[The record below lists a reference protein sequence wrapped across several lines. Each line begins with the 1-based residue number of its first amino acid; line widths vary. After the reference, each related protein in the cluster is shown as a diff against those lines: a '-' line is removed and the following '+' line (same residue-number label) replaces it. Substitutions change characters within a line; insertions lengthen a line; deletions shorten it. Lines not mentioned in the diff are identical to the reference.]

1 MSELTKKR
9 VHWKEYNG
17 EELVHDEDVDVLTS
31 AGAVTFSDGED
42 LQYKY
47 TQGQF
52 VNPSM
57 TGSLTNL
64 STTNKSSL
72 VDAINEVKTDATSN
86 ESSIDSLTN
95 RATTS
100 ENDIDS
106 LEGRMTTVESDID
119 SVETRMTTAESDIDS
134 VEGRMSTAESDV
146 DSLEGRMTTAESD
159 VDGLESDVT
168 SLEGRMTTAE
178 SGIDSLGT
186 RMSTAES
193 DIDSLETRTTTAEN
207 DIDELESRITPI
219 SLGGTGA
226 TTANAAIA
234 NLHGVEITTANI
246 TYYVS
251 PNGSD
256 ANDGLTEDTPFK
268 TIQHVIDI
276 LPTYIFHL
284 ITIKLADGTYPDFVS
299 FEDFGGTGTISLE
312 GNGSSEATITNV
324 TLSNGLQIVGCTP
337 YMNIKW
343 IAMNSST
350 SNDEGGNIGLY
361 IERAPSVELVSL
373 TINNS
378 GALQTGVGIYALMSA
393 FHTVICH
400 INNFTHAIRACNTAN
415 GAIGGGTINNCTVAF
430 VPVAHGILQTSA
442 VTLNNCTYEYDC
454 SQSGLSVKSSGA
466 LLGS

>member
-119 SVETRMTTAESDIDS
+119 NVETRMTTAESDIDS

-226 TTANAAIA
+226 TTASAAIA
-234 NLHGVEITTANI
+234 NLHGVEMTTDDI

-251 PNGSD
+251 PSGSD
-256 ANDGLTEDTPFK
+256 ANDGLTEDTPFA
-268 TIQHVIDI
+268 TIQHALDV
-276 LPTYIFHL
+276 LPKYLAHDVTINVAQGTYTENEVLITGFIGEGALSIVGTYNATGAENYIFSNG
-284 ITIKLADGTYPDFVS
+284 IKVNKNQGRVEFH
-299 FEDFGGTGTISLE
+299 GI
-312 GNGSSEATITNV
+312 GSSKGFQVFNSMDVVFYYCHAYSPSLVEGRAGFYSTHSKAFTVYCKATNIQHGFYSYQAGELTAMGGVCTNCPYPWCSYEGAILYAYGCSSSGY
-324 TLSNGLQIVGCTP
+324 TTANNYGNAGIIV
-337 YMNIKW
+337 
-343 IAMNSST
+343 ST
-350 SNDEGGNIGLY
+350 SGGYIG
-361 IERAPSVELVSL
+361 
-373 TINNS
+373 
-378 GALQTGVGIYALMSA
+378 
-393 FHTVICH
+393 
-400 INNFTHAIRACNTAN
+400 
-415 GAIGGGTINNCTVAF
+415 
-430 VPVAHGILQTSA
+430 
-442 VTLNNCTYEYDC
+442 
-454 SQSGLSVKSSGA
+454 
-466 LLGS
+466 

>member
-226 TTANAAIA
+226 TTASAAIA

-256 ANDGLTEDTPFK
+256 TNDGLTEDTPFK

-299 FEDFGGTGTISLE
+299 FEDFGGTGTILLE
-312 GNGSSEATITNV
+312 GNGSSVTNV
-324 TLSNGLQIVGCTP
+324 TLSKGLQIVGCTP

-343 IAMNSST
+343 MAMNSST
-350 SNDEGGNIGLY
+350 SNDKGGNIGLY
-361 IERAPSVELVSL
+361 IDLAPSVELVAL

-378 GALQTGVGIYALMSA
+378 GALQTSIGIYALRSA
-393 FHTVICH
+393 FHTAGCN
-400 INNFTHAIRACNTAN
+400 INNFIHAIRTSNTAN
-415 GAIGGGTINNCTVAF
+415 GAIGAGAINNCTVAF
-430 VPVAHGILQTSA
+430 VTDAHGMLQTSG
-442 VTLNNCTYEYDC
+442 VTLNNCTYEYNC
-454 SQSGLSVKSSGA
+454 SNSGLAVKSSGA
-466 LLGS
+466 LIGS

>member
-1 MSELTKKR
+1 
-9 VHWKEYNG
+9 
-17 EELVHDEDVDVLTS
+17 
-31 AGAVTFSDGED
+31 
-42 LQYKY
+42 
-47 TQGQF
+47 
-52 VNPSM
+52 
-57 TGSLTNL
+57 
-64 STTNKSSL
+64 
-72 VDAINEVKTDATSN
+72 
-86 ESSIDSLTN
+86 
-95 RATTS
+95 
-100 ENDIDS
+100 
-106 LEGRMTTVESDID
+106 
-119 SVETRMTTAESDIDS
+119 MTTAESDIDS

-361 IERAPSVELVSL
+361 IERAPSVELVAL

-378 GALQTGVGIYALMSA
+378 GALQTGIGIYALMSA
-393 FHTVICH
+393 FHTAGCH

-430 VPVAHGILQTSA
+430 VTDAHGMLQTSG
-442 VTLNNCTYEYDC
+442 VTLNNCTYEYNC
-454 SQSGLSVKSSGA
+454 SNSGLAVKSSGA
-466 LLGS
+466 LIGS